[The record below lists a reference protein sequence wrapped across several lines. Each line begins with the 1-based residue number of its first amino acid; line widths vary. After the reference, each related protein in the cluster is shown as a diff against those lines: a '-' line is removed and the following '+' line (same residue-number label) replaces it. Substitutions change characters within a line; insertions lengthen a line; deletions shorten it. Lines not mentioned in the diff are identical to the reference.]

1 MRRLSG
7 LFLMVLLV
15 GMASSVHGQSS
26 VPDRNLILTEGEAE
40 AAGQN
45 DSAGISLSIVTEG
58 RKLVQVSE
66 ENARKTEKVVK
77 ALKAL
82 KIRKFKLKTGS
93 YRVTPKRDYKIRP
106 PKIRGYEVRNTIT
119 VTLEGHAPG
128 PLSLHISRIVGRAL
142 EQGANN
148 IQAVHLYIKDKGHL
162 EREALRQ
169 ATRKA
174 MDKVRVLAEAA
185 GVKLKRLVSLSTH
198 PVSTRT
204 TPPLVR
210 MTRMKAESEAV
221 APPIETGE
229 SVIRVRVEVVY
240 EIK

>member
-7 LFLMVLLV
+7 LFLMVVLV
-15 GMASSVHGQSS
+15 AMASSANGQSPM
-26 VPDRNLILTEGEAE
+26 PDRNLIVTEGEAE
-40 AAGQN
+40 TVGQN
-45 DSAGISLSIVTEG
+45 DSARISLSIVTEG

-66 ENARKTEKVVK
+66 DNARKSEKV
-77 ALKAL
+77 LKAL
-82 KIRKFKLKTGS
+82 KIRKLKLRTGS

-128 PLSLHISRIVGRAL
+128 PLSLHISRIVGSAL
-142 EQGANN
+142 EQGANS
-148 IQAVHLYIKDKGHL
+148 IQAVQLYIKDKGPL

-210 MTRMKAESEAV
+210 MTRMKAESEAM